1 MSNNDDYAGKYK
13 LVSVKLKN
21 ADGNEADI
29 RLIIKEIQIHES
41 INMTFALY
49 SFHVIDAVML
59 LENLGVTGSEQIT
72 LEILLKD
79 TDTLKTIELSVIDYG
94 GYSRPNNQSQTYTIT
109 AINQTAMNASVKRIS
124 TGVNGSAC
132 GILQDLYREID
143 QKNPI
148 TLEDAADEGNFGGII
163 PNLTYRDAFAYLISK
178 AQTTNNG
185 MFFFYETI
193 WNGQVINSF
202 ENMISSDIIGKYSL
216 NDGAESGQDSDFNES
231 IAYKIKSIQSDF
243 GLSAFKTFKEGGAT
257 SKTHMIDISTKEY
270 TEYFFDISKDD
281 MPSFSKDYVVS
292 DNYHIDLA
300 DTEGAYF
307 VSNRNVKAYDGK
319 FENFSQHTD
328 TSLYK
333 KRALLSNL
341 YAMSH
346 TIDITGSDS
355 LSSGKTLE
363 ITLQQATDPT
373 IVDVHHDEMLSGN
386 YLITEVVHKFND
398 NGVYYATVTIKKD
411 SFDRKLMMRG
421 GIF

>member
-1 MSNNDDYAGKYK
+1 
-13 LVSVKLKN
+13 
-21 ADGNEADI
+21 
-29 RLIIKEIQIHES
+29 
-41 INMTFALY
+41 
-49 SFHVIDAVML
+49 
-59 LENLGVTGSEQIT
+59 
-72 LEILLKD
+72 
-79 TDTLKTIELSVIDYG
+79 
-94 GYSRPNNQSQTYTIT
+94 
-109 AINQTAMNASVKRIS
+109 
-124 TGVNGSAC
+124 
-132 GILQDLYREID
+132 
-143 QKNPI
+143 
-148 TLEDAADEGNFGGII
+148 
-163 PNLTYRDAFAYLISK
+163 
-178 AQTTNNG
+178 
-185 MFFFYETI
+185 
-193 WNGQVINSF
+193 
-202 ENMISSDIIGKYSL
+202 
-216 NDGAESGQDSDFNES
+216 
-231 IAYKIKSIQSDF
+231 
-243 GLSAFKTFKEGGAT
+243 
-257 SKTHMIDISTKEY
+257 MIDISTKEY